1 MYPCD
6 LKGVGIKSNRRSRMK
21 GRRRISG
28 SVIWSNDGDAKE
40 EGKQKKQ
47 NYKLNPNEP
56 WNSET
61 LQDQLVSKIKHI

>member
-6 LKGVGIKSNRRSRMK
+6 LKGVSIKSNRRSRMK

-40 EGKQKKQ
+40 EGKQK
-47 NYKLNPNEP
+47 N
-56 WNSET
+56 
-61 LQDQLVSKIKHI
+61 

>member
-6 LKGVGIKSNRRSRMK
+6 LEGVGIKSNFRSGMK
-21 GRRRISG
+21 GRSRISS

-47 NYKLNPNEP
+47 N
-56 WNSET
+56 
-61 LQDQLVSKIKHI
+61 